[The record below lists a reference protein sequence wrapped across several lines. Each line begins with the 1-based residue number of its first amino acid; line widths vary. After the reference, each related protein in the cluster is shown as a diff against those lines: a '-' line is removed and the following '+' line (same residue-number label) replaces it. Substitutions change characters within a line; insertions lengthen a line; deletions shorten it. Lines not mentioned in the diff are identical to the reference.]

1 MRKPNIDRKNFSVG
15 LILLLLLSLALCILP
30 RDAGRYVSAGITLV
44 GAIVSYKLFKK
55 KNPTSV
61 HTRGIL
67 FVVVIISVLYPVLVL
82 LSGLYFGFFIA
93 DVTFSVLSLFKFII
107 PISVTIVASEFIR
120 SSLIGQKGIIPSIFA
135 YLIGV
140 VADVLMRTTV
150 VSVTNFY
157 HFMNFV
163 GMALLPALSAG
174 LLYQYTAKRYGILPS
189 TVYRLIV
196 TLFAYIVPI
205 KSGMPDAL
213 VSFLSILVPPLLLLL
228 LRVLYGKNEKKASRR
243 ASLLT
248 NLVTV
253 AIILIMLAFVL
264 LISCQFRYC
273 LLVIATE
280 SMTGEINKGDA
291 IIYEKYTDQ
300 IIEEDRVI
308 VFNKN
313 DLVYVHRVIDV
324 TRIDGQNRYFTK
336 GDANDDADS
345 GFITDADIIGVVDLK
360 VPYVGYPTLWL
371 RQAFK

>member
-1 MRKPNIDRKNFSVG
+1 M
-15 LILLLLLSLALCILP
+15 
-30 RDAGRYVSAGITLV
+30 
-44 GAIVSYKLFKK
+44 
-55 KNPTSV
+55 
-61 HTRGIL
+61 
-67 FVVVIISVLYPVLVL
+67 
-82 LSGLYFGFFIA
+82 
-93 DVTFSVLSLFKFII
+93 
-107 PISVTIVASEFIR
+107 
-120 SSLIGQKGIIPSIFA
+120 
-135 YLIGV
+135 
-140 VADVLMRTTV
+140 
-150 VSVTNFY
+150 
-157 HFMNFV
+157 
-163 GMALLPALSAG
+163 
-174 LLYQYTAKRYGILPS
+174 
-189 TVYRLIV
+189 
-196 TLFAYIVPI
+196 
-205 KSGMPDAL
+205 
-213 VSFLSILVPPLLLLL
+213 
-228 LRVLYGKNEKKASRR
+228 
-243 ASLLT
+243 T